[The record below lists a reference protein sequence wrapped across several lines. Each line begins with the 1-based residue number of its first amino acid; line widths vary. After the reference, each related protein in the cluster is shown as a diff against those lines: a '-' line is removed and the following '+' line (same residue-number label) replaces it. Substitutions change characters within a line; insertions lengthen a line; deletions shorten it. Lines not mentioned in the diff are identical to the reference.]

1 VIGQG
6 IAVGSR
12 LATERERSGR
22 MPHVTPLGEGV
33 TSDEARAALCQRE
46 EPTPQPVTAGPRLP
60 EPLRP
65 VAEAVEEIRT
75 LRFKRSV
82 NPEAVTRQEMA
93 RRVAELNTAAFPEE
107 RLARRTLAWRTIGVI
122 PPDAD
127 LVEQVGTFARS
138 TIIGYYDTL
147 SKELVY
153 VGTGDPSPYERVTL
167 AHELT
172 HALDDQHF
180 RLARLDAIDARC
192 EDDALIA
199 GVAIAEG
206 SARLIELIYIARE
219 LTPDEYAQ
227 YQQESLSSG
236 SAPEGVSPFLINL
249 LLFPYP
255 YGQTFAQGIVAT
267 EGFDGLN
274 GAMRTLPASTE
285 QILHPNRF
293 PEDEPRDVDI
303 PDLAPALGDG
313 WADLD
318 VYDVGEAWLRL
329 ALSLKLT
336 TVEASSA
343 AAGWDGGE
351 YRAWTNG
358 DRTAVALQTLWDDE
372 RQAGEF
378 AQSMRAWLARTAS
391 GAVTRVHR
399 DRATVTV
406 LWAPDEAAL
415 NAMTGAIRGQ
425 A

>member
-1 VIGQG
+1 MIGQG

-12 LATERERSGR
+12 LASERERSVV
-22 MPHVTPLGEGV
+22 PHVTPLGEGV

-46 EPTPQPVTAGPRLP
+46 APSPEPATTGPPLP

-65 VAEAVEEIRT
+65 VAAAVEDIRT
-75 LRFKRSV
+75 LKFKRSV
-82 NPEAVTRQEMA
+82 NPEAVTREEMA
-93 RRVAELNTAAFPEE
+93 RRAAELNAAAFPED
-107 RLARRTLAWRTIGVI
+107 RMARRTLAWRTMGVI

-127 LVEQVGTFARS
+127 LVEQLRTFAQN

-153 VGTGDPSPYERVTL
+153 VGTGDPNPYERVIL

-180 RLARLDAIDARC
+180 QLARLDAIDARC

-206 SARLIELIYIARE
+206 SARLTELIYISRE
-219 LTPDEYAQ
+219 LTPNEYAE
-227 YQQESLSSG
+227 YQQESLSGG
-236 SAPEGVSPFLINL
+236 SAPVGVSPFLINL

-267 EGFDGLN
+267 EGFGGLN

-293 PEDEPRDVDI
+293 PEDAPRDVDV
-303 PDLAPALGDG
+303 PDLAPALGEG

-329 ALSLKLT
+329 ALTLKLT
-336 TVEASSA
+336 TVEAASA

-351 YRAWTNG
+351 YRAWASG

-372 RQAGEF
+372 REAGEF
-378 AQSMRAWLARTAS
+378 AQSMRAWLGRTAS

-399 DRATVTV
+399 DGARVTV
-406 LWAPDEAAL
+406 LWAPDEDAL
-415 NAMTGAIRGQ
+415 NAMSNGVRA
-425 A
+425 